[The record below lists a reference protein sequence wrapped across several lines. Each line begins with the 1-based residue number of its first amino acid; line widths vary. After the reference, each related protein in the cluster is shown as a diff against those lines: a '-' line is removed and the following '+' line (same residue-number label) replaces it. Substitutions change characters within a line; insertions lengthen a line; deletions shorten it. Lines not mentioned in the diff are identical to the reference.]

1 MSNSMRLPSRS
12 IIMGLLFIG
21 IFLLLFWPTFVWMAE
36 RFDRSDSFYSH
47 GWLIPPA
54 SAWLIWQRRA
64 FLKSLRLQASFS
76 GLFLLVPS
84 VIIHV
89 MATWLR
95 LHFVSGFAMLGTVW
109 GLVWTLWGWTAL
121 WALRF
126 PLLFLLF
133 MVPLPGVLLIAV
145 SFHMKL
151 LAASMATHLL
161 TWMGMH
167 AVQAGSMIE
176 VPGVSVI
183 VDDTCS
189 GLRSLIS
196 LIALSTLWTSLMPS
210 TAKRWQRLAVVAASV
225 PIALTANMVRI
236 IVLVLLAAV
245 YGSAAAEGFLHFGS
259 GIVVFGVALL
269 VLAWFTRSIQT
280 WTLPSFA
287 HNQ

>member
-1 MSNSMRLPSRS
+1 MSISIRLPSRS
-12 IIMGLLFIG
+12 IIVGLVFVGLFL
-21 IFLLLFWPTFVWMAE
+21 FLFWPTFVWMAE
-36 RFDRSDSFYSH
+36 RFDRFDSFYSH

-54 SAWLIWQRRA
+54 SVWLIWQRRA
-64 FLKSLRLQASFS
+64 LLKDCNLQASFS

-84 VIIHV
+84 VMLHV
-89 MATWLR
+89 LATGLR
-95 LHFVSGFAMLGTVW
+95 LHFISGFAMLGTIW
-109 GLVWTLWGWTAL
+109 GLVWTLWGWSAL
-121 WALRF
+121 WMLRF

-133 MVPLPGVLLIAV
+133 MVPLPGVLLIAI

-161 TWMGMH
+161 IFTGMH
-167 AVQAGSMIE
+167 AVQAGSMIN

-196 LIALSTLWTSLMPS
+196 LIALSTLWTSLMPP
-210 TAKRWQRLAVVAASV
+210 TAKRWQRLAVIAASV

-245 YGSAAAEGFLHFGS
+245 YGSAAAEGFLHYGS

-269 VLAWFTRSIQT
+269 VLAWFSRSIQT
-280 WTLPSFA
+280 WTLPSCA
-287 HNQ
+287 HN